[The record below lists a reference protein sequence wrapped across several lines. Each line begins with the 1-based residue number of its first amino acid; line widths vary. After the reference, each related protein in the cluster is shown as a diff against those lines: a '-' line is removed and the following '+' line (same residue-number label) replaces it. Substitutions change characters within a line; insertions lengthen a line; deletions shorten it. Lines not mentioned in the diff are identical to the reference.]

1 MPNLFLAIAN
11 PINKAILRS
20 PLHGLMSKSTMLI
33 TFQGRKSGKTY
44 TIPVDYHRVAQSIT
58 VYSWK
63 KRSWWKNLRGG
74 APVTV
79 RVRGRD
85 LAGAADMVPASEAE
99 IVAGLRAMYPTF
111 PYNRA
116 AKMAPDMVMI
126 QIALE

>member
-1 MPNLFLAIAN
+1 MSNIFLAIAN

-20 PLHGLMSKSTMLI
+20 PLHKVISRSIMLI
-33 TFQGRKSGKTY
+33 TFQGRKSGKSY
-44 TIPVDYHRVAQSIT
+44 TIPVEYHRAGQSIT

-63 KRSWWKNLRGG
+63 KRSWWKNLQGG

-79 RVRGRD
+79 RVRGKD
-85 LAGAADMVPASEAE
+85 LIGAADVVPASEAE

-111 PYNRA
+111 PYDRA

-126 QIALE
+126 QIQLE